1 MQLLP
6 RDLPRETVSVQAPP
20 TVSLAVVLAVE
31 SVIRCD
37 QSQPSPRA
45 PSSPAGEL
53 GAWGQAGALTR
64 SAPEPFKE
72 QRASPPSPPLRPHD
86 SGGLHGLGS
95 LAAGTYGHCH

>member
-20 TVSLAVVLAVE
+20 RVSLAVVLAVE

-37 QSQPSPRA
+37 QSQPSPLA

-53 GAWGQAGALTR
+53 RTWGQAGALTR
-64 SAPEPFKE
+64 SAPEPLKE

-86 SGGLHGLGS
+86 SGGLHGLWS
-95 LAAGTYGHCH
+95 LAAGAYGHCH